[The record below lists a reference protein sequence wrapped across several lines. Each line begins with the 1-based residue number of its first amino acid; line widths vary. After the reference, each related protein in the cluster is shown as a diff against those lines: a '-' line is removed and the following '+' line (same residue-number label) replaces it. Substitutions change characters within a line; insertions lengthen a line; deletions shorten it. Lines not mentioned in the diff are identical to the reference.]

1 MFLNGSN
8 IVMDYIRAFLTLIL
22 LTLLGCTAFMDR
34 DGDGHLNHKD
44 NCPNR
49 ANPQQ
54 LDIDGDGR
62 GDVCDPC
69 SENSTTDCLKGP
81 NDSVVLG
88 CLDSEACNF
97 NAQATKSDDSCTYMD
112 FDKCDCAGNVLDEC
126 GVCGGSG
133 IAEGKCDCSGNVLD
147 ACGMCGGN
155 GIAEGKCDCAGNVLD
170 ECSVCGGSGIPE
182 GQCDCEGN
190 KLDCAGECGGPALE
204 DCAGTCGGTVQEDCA
219 GTCGGTVQ
227 EDCAGTCGG
236 TVQEDCL
243 GVCGGTVQ
251 EDCAGTCGGN
261 AVIDCAGTCAG
272 GAEFDCL
279 DVCGGT
285 AAMDACGV
293 CEGDSSSCSGCTD
306 EDASNYDAEA
316 LVDDGSCIPYDDIMF
331 SLCPTIEPNGLNNT
345 VELFVK
351 SSVGLSQF
359 QFYFDFDEALEGIY
373 CQNAGGMDGLAE
385 QYGIILSGGSEQA
398 PYIMGAGFSAENEI
412 PGAEMTNWARLVT
425 FTLSAGLTAAEDI
438 MFASEESQLAAPH
451 EGGFYVPQYF
461 STCQVDD

>member
-69 SENSTTDCLKGP
+69 SENSTTDCLRGP
-81 NDSVVLG
+81 NDGVVLG

-133 IAEGKCDCSGNVLD
+133 IAEGKCNCSGNVLD
-147 ACGMCGGN
+147 ACGVCGGG

-170 ECSVCGGSGIPE
+170 ACDVCGGAGIAE
-182 GQCDCEGN
+182 GKCDCEGN
-190 KLDCAGECGGPALE
+190 VLDCAGVCGGTSIVDECDICGGEGITQGKCDCEGNQLDCAGECGGSA
-204 DCAGTCGGTVQEDCA
+204 QEDCA
-219 GTCGGTVQ
+219 GTCNGNA
-227 EDCAGTCGG
+227 E
-236 TVQEDCL
+236 
-243 GVCGGTVQ
+243 

-261 AVIDCAGTCAG
+261 ASVDCAGM
-272 GAEFDCL
+272 
-279 DVCGGT
+279 CGGS
-285 AAMDACGV
+285 AVIDDCGI
-293 CEGDSSSCSGCTD
+293 CEGDNSSCSGCTD

-316 LVDDGSCIPYDDIMF
+316 LVDDGSCIPYDLEVSI
-331 SLCPTIEPNGLNNT
+331 CPLLGPETLNNT
-345 VELFVK
+345 VNIYIRGTVAL
-351 SSVGLSQF
+351 GHF
-359 QFYFDFDEALEGIY
+359 QLYFDFVEEFESADASAFVGDAGLAAANGMTLTVTNSSSGEYSASVIGFSNSSEQSLSAEQISSWVLLVQFQVDEA
-373 CQNAGGMDGLAE
+373 MS
-385 QYGIILSGGSEQA
+385 SGT
-398 PYIMGAGFSAENEI
+398 EI
-412 PGAEMTNWARLVT
+412 T
-425 FTLSAGLTAAEDI
+425 
-438 MFASEESQLAAPH
+438 
-451 EGGFYVPQYF
+451 F
-461 STCQVDD
+461 STGQDPALVDFSSELSYLGNMHDSCEVE